1 LLCPRS
7 ESESGW
13 LGSEVDFIQQVA
25 RDVIGEYTIDRQ
37 RVVAHGMGM
46 GGQMAYYLAFN
57 ARNLVRGV
65 APVGAALS
73 NPPKDNV
80 ANERLAFFITAGGKD
95 PALPA
100 IQEGKTR
107 LAEHKFP
114 VVYREIADRGS
125 EYLDAATLQ
134 ELVRWLDALDRQ

>member
-1 LLCPRS
+1 
-7 ESESGW
+7 
-13 LGSEVDFIQQVA
+13 
-25 RDVIGEYTIDRQ
+25 
-37 RVVAHGMGM
+37 
-46 GGQMAYYLAFN
+46 MAYYLAFN

-125 EYLDAATLQ
+125 EHLDAATLQ